1 MQQAVFSDK
10 IKMLVKTIVRKERSM
25 SEVSLFLA
33 DGFEEIE
40 GLTVV
45 DLLRRA
51 KIEVETVSIMGTE
64 NIMGAHQIAL
74 KADNVFENADFTE
87 TKMLVLPG
95 GMPGTLHLKEYDGLR
110 KLILSFN
117 AEGKKVAAICAAPTV
132 FGDLGILEGKKAV
145 CYPGME
151 DGLTGADVCFEK
163 VVTDGN
169 ITTSRGLGTAIDFA
183 LRLISEL
190 RGEEKAAEIAEQI
203 VYKRG

>member
-1 MQQAVFSDK
+1 
-10 IKMLVKTIVRKERSM
+10 M

-51 KIEVETVSIMGTE
+51 KIELETVSIMGRKE
-64 NIMGAHQIAL
+64 IMGAHQMEV
-74 KADNVFENADFTE
+74 KADVLFEDADFGE

-95 GMPGTLHLKEYDGLR
+95 GMPGTLHLKNYGALR
-110 KLILSFN
+110 QLVLKFN
-117 AEGKKVAAICAAPTV
+117 KEEKQVAAICAAPTV
-132 FGDLGILEGKKAV
+132 FGDLGILQGRKAA

-151 DGLTGADVCFEK
+151 DGLTGAEVCYDG
-163 VVTDGN
+163 VVTDGH
-169 ITTSRGLGTAIDFA
+169 ITTSRGMGTAMDFG
-183 LRLISEL
+183 LRLIEIL
-190 RGEEKAAEIAEQI
+190 RGKEEAEKIAAQI